1 MINILIHGLGQNNQS
16 WNEVKKH
23 LNNDG
28 ILVEIPNLYCL
39 NNKSVTY
46 SNLYNNFENILNN
59 YQDKLNLCGLS
70 LGGIIALEY
79 AKRHPEKVNSLV
91 LIGTPYKIS
100 KVLFTIQNIIFKFMP
115 ESTFKN
121 IGISKQDFCRLFN
134 SLQNIN
140 LVKNLENIN
149 CPTLLMCGTKDK
161 ANIKSLKQ
169 LNKKIKNSQVNLI
182 NASGHEVNID
192 NPNELYLKVSEFWKQ
207 LQRN

>member
-16 WNEVKKH
+16 WNEVQKH

-192 NPNELYLKVSEFWKQ
+192 NPNELYLKVSEFWKR

>member
-192 NPNELYLKVSEFWKQ
+192 NPNELYLKVSEFWKR

>member
-16 WNEVKKH
+16 WNEVKKY

-192 NPNELYLKVSEFWKQ
+192 NPNELYLKVSEFWKR

>member
-91 LIGTPYKIS
+91 LISIPYKIS

-115 ESTFKN
+115 ESMFKN
-121 IGISKQDFCRLFN
+121 IGITKQDFCLLVN

-161 ANIKSLKQ
+161 ANIKSLKK

>member
-16 WNEVKKH
+16 WNEVQKH

-115 ESTFKN
+115 KSTFKN

-192 NPNELYLKVSEFWKQ
+192 NPNELYLKVSEFWKR

>member
-16 WNEVKKH
+16 WNDVQKH

>member
-100 KVLFTIQNIIFKFMP
+100 KMLFTIQNIIFKFMP

-121 IGISKQDFCRLFN
+121 IGISKQDFCLLFN

>member
-16 WNEVKKH
+16 WNEVKKY

>member
-121 IGISKQDFCRLFN
+121 IGITKQDFCRLFN

-192 NPNELYLKVSEFWKQ
+192 NLNELYLKVSEFWKQ

>member
-91 LIGTPYKIS
+91 LIGTPYK
-100 KVLFTIQNIIFKFMP
+100 T
-115 ESTFKN
+115 
-121 IGISKQDFCRLFN
+121 RL
-134 SLQNIN
+134 L
-140 LVKNLENIN
+140 
-149 CPTLLMCGTKDK
+149 PT
-161 ANIKSLKQ
+161 S
-169 LNKKIKNSQVNLI
+169 
-182 NASGHEVNID
+182 
-192 NPNELYLKVSEFWKQ
+192 
-207 LQRN
+207 

>member
-16 WNEVKKH
+16 WNDVQKH

-169 LNKKIKNSQVNLI
+169 LKKK
-182 NASGHEVNID
+182 
-192 NPNELYLKVSEFWKQ
+192 LKISK
-207 LQRN
+207 

>member
-16 WNEVKKH
+16 WNEVQKH

>member
-1 MINILIHGLGQNNQS
+1 M
-16 WNEVKKH
+16 
-23 LNNDG
+23 
-28 ILVEIPNLYCL
+28 
-39 NNKSVTY
+39 
-46 SNLYNNFENILNN
+46 
-59 YQDKLNLCGLS
+59 
-70 LGGIIALEY
+70 GGIIALEY

-140 LVKNLENIN
+140 LVKYLENIN
-149 CPTLLMCGTKDK
+149 CPNLLMCGTKDK